1 MMGHT
6 HFTTG
11 GARHGA
17 AGFSLVEVLVALIV
31 ISIGLLGIA
40 KLQAVALSST
50 STAGKR
56 SLAAIQAAS
65 LASSMHADRAY
76 WCLSTTLGCLGP
88 APVTATISGATV
100 TAASD
105 PRLTSGA
112 DCWNSRPCTAVNM
125 AAYDLTNWALSAQ
138 SILPGYTAT
147 IACPLPPA
155 ATYPLTCTITLT
167 WTENTVAA
175 NAQGNQGGGTA
186 AFQTPVYVLYV
197 EP

>member
-1 MMGHT
+1 MMARA
-6 HFTTG
+6 HFAAG
-11 GARHGA
+11 GKRRAA

-50 STAGKR
+50 STGGKR
-56 SLAAIQAAS
+56 ALAAIQAAS

-76 WCLSTTLGCLGP
+76 WCLAATLGCLGP
-88 APVTATISGATV
+88 APATATVTGATV
-100 TAASD
+100 SSASD
-105 PRLTSGA
+105 PRLVSGA

-125 AAYDLTNWALSAQ
+125 AAYDLTNWAVSAQ
-138 SILPGYTAT
+138 SMLPSYVAT

-155 ATYPLTCTITLT
+155 NYPLTCTITLT

-175 NAQGNQGGGTA
+175 NSQGNQGGGVA
-186 AFQTPVYVLYV
+186 AFQTPTYILYV

>member
-1 MMGHT
+1 MIARA
-6 HFTTG
+6 HFAAG
-11 GARHGA
+11 GTRPAA

-50 STAGKR
+50 STGGKR
-56 SLAAIQAAS
+56 ALAAIQAAS

-76 WCLSTTLGCLGP
+76 WCLATTLGCLGP
-88 APVTATISGATV
+88 APATATVTGATV
-100 TAASD
+100 TSGSD
-105 PRLTSGA
+105 PRLVSGA
-112 DCWNSRPCTAVNM
+112 DCWNGRPCTAVNM
-125 AAYDLTNWALSAQ
+125 AAYDLTNWAVSAQ
-138 SILPGYTAT
+138 SMLPSYVAT

-155 ATYPLTCTITLT
+155 NYPLTCTITLT

-175 NAQGNQGGGTA
+175 NSQGNQGGGVA
-186 AFQTPVYVLYV
+186 AFQTPTYILYV

>member
-1 MMGHT
+1 MITRT

-11 GARHGA
+11 GARRAA

-50 STAGKR
+50 STGGKR
-56 SLAAIQAAS
+56 ALAAIQAAS

-76 WCLSTTLGCLGP
+76 WCLATTLGCLGP
-88 APVTATISGATV
+88 APTTATITGATV
-100 TAASD
+100 SAASD
-105 PRLTSGA
+105 PRLTAGA
-112 DCWNSRPCTAVNM
+112 DCWNARPCTAVNM

-138 SILPGYTAT
+138 TMLPSYVAT
-147 IACPLPPA
+147 VACPLPPA
-155 ATYPLTCTITLT
+155 NYPLTCTITLT

-175 NAQGNQGGGTA
+175 NTQGNQGAGAA
-186 AFQTPVYVLYV
+186 AFQTPTYILYV

>member
-1 MMGHT
+1 MMARAHPAA
-6 HFTTG
+6 
-11 GARHGA
+11 GAARRAA

-50 STAGKR
+50 STGGKR
-56 SLAAIQAAS
+56 ALAAIQAAS

-76 WCLSTTLGCLGP
+76 WCLATTLSCLGP
-88 APVTATISGATV
+88 APATATVTGATV
-100 TAASD
+100 SSASD
-105 PRLTSGA
+105 PRLVSGA
-112 DCWNSRPCTAVNM
+112 DCWNGRPCTAVNM

-138 SILPGYTAT
+138 SMLPSYVAT

-155 ATYPLTCTITLT
+155 NYPLTCTITLT

-175 NAQGNQGGGTA
+175 NSQGNQGGGVA
-186 AFQTPVYVLYV
+186 AFQTPTYILYV